1 MATPTPHSDEDT
13 KVKDKAAA
21 ARPRQLP
28 LSYSICVSG
37 AAAGETVME
46 SAEAARVLGRTIA
59 ESGHVLT
66 TGATIGL
73 PYYAA
78 VGAKEAGG
86 MSIGF
91 SPASSLRE
99 HLRKYRLPRDS
110 FDFINF
116 TGMNYVGRDLYLIQ
130 SSDAVITVG
139 GRFGSLHEF
148 TSALEAHKPCGVLL
162 GSGGTADL
170 IPELMRTLEPP
181 EDDLVIYDN
190 DPARL
195 VRKIVVILDKKMD
208 DIRRQL
214 ERSDQNWYLESSGSK
229 RAG

>member
-1 MATPTPHSDEDT
+1 MAQT
-13 KVKDKAAA
+13 KPAK
-21 ARPRQLP
+21 PSQLR
-28 LSYSICVSG
+28 YSICVSG
-37 AAAGETVME
+37 AAAGETVRD
-46 SAEAARVLGRTIA
+46 SADLAEATGAAI
-59 ESGHVLT
+59 GHRGHILT

-73 PYYAA
+73 PYHAA
-78 VGAKEAGG
+78 RGAKKAGG

-99 HLRKYRLPRDS
+99 HLRKYRLPNDN

-116 TGMNYVGRDLYLIQ
+116 TGLNYVGRDLYLIQ

-170 IPELMRTLEPP
+170 IPSLMEQLDPP
-181 EDDLVIYDN
+181 EGDLVVFDT
-190 DPARL
+190 DPDKL
-195 VRKIVVILDKKMD
+195 VHKIITILDRKYA
-208 DIRRQL
+208 DIHSALTEHNQEWFL
-214 ERSDQNWYLESSGSK
+214 NTGSTQRK
-229 RAG
+229 G

>member
-1 MATPTPHSDEDT
+1 MAQ
-13 KVKDKAAA
+13 VKTDAHPV
-21 ARPRQLP
+21 R
-28 LSYSICVSG
+28 YSICVSG
-37 AAAGETVME
+37 AASGDTVLHSADLATRLGEAIARE
-46 SAEAARVLGRTIA
+46 S
-59 ESGHVLT
+59 HVLT

-73 PYYAA
+73 PYYSAI
-78 VGAKEAGG
+78 GAKRAGG

-99 HLRKYRLPRDS
+99 HLRKYRLPRDA

-170 IPELMRTLEPP
+170 IPELMKTLEPP
-181 EDDLVIYDN
+181 DGDLVIFDD
-190 DPARL
+190 DPERL
-195 VRKIVVILDKKMD
+195 VRKIVAVLDRKYA
-208 DIRRQL
+208 DIAAQL
-214 ERSDQNWYLESSGSK
+214 ARGQNEWFMQDPTTK